1 METIQKFSIRSQFR
15 ATLTILSIFILLSA
29 CSKKVNFSTST
40 IVPAAEGVV
49 KIKKDDNKNSSIDI
63 KIKNLAEPERLQ
75 IPKSVYVVWMVTEDE
90 GVKNI
95 GQLISSKSMFSS
107 QLEGTLKTVTS
118 FTPKR
123 IFITAEDTSDISFPG
138 SYVILETKSF

>member
-1 METIQKFSIRSQFR
+1 METIQKFKIRSQFR
-15 ATLTILSIFILLSA
+15 ATLTFLSIFILLSA
-29 CSKKVNFSTST
+29 CSQKVNFNTST

-49 KIKKDDNKNSSIDI
+49 KIKKDDNKNRSIDI

-75 IPKSVYVVWMVTEDE
+75 MPKSVYVVWMVTEDE

-107 QLEGTLKTVTS
+107 QLEGTLKTVTP

-138 SYVILETKSF
+138 SYVILETKSY

>member
-1 METIQKFSIRSQFR
+1 METIQKFKIRSQFR
-15 ATLTILSIFILLSA
+15 ATLTFLSIFILLSA
-29 CSKKVNFSTST
+29 CSQKVNFNTST

-49 KIKKDDNKNSSIDI
+49 KIKKDDNKNRSIDI

-75 IPKSVYVVWMVTEDE
+75 MPKSVYVVWMVTEDE

-107 QLEGTLKTVTS
+107 QLEGTLKTVTP

>member
-1 METIQKFSIRSQFR
+1 MKTIQKFKIRSQFR

-29 CSKKVNFSTST
+29 CSQKVNFNTST

-49 KIKKDDNKNSSIDI
+49 KIKKDDNKNRSIDI

-75 IPKSVYVVWMVTEDE
+75 MPKSVYVVWMVTEDE

-107 QLEGTLKTVTS
+107 QLEGTLKTVTP

-138 SYVILETKSF
+138 SYVILETKSY

>member
-1 METIQKFSIRSQFR
+1 MKTIQKFKIRSQFR

-29 CSKKVNFSTST
+29 CSQKVNFNTST

-49 KIKKDDNKNSSIDI
+49 KIKKDDNKNRSIDI

-75 IPKSVYVVWMVTEDE
+75 MPKSVYVVWMVTEDE

-107 QLEGTLKTVTS
+107 QLEGTLKTVTP